1 MMLKLRAPG
10 RLRLVVSLVA
20 ALLLAGS
27 IVGLAL
33 ANTSNRSIT
42 SSVTVTA
49 GGTATY
55 TVTFDNTSNH
65 YYRVT
70 GTVTGNPTG
79 VNVNAS
85 NCTHF
90 SNGANGRQIT
100 FTITTTTSTPPNTY
114 QVNATLAEYANYDN
128 HCNGNYPSTW
138 NLTSSLVVNKADTT
152 TTLGS
157 SVNPST
163 YGQSVTFTATVT
175 SGATGSVTFKDG
187 ATTLGTTALSG
198 THATYTTSALSVG
211 GHSITA
217 TYNGDTHYNTS
228 TSAPLTQ
235 TVNKAN
241 PLFTFD
247 ALSDK
252 TYGDAPFSVAAA
264 AHKPG
269 GDTGA
274 ITFALG
280 AGSSG
285 CTVTSGGDV
294 TITGAGTCVI
304 DASLAADAN
313 YNAAG
318 PLTRSFTIGA
328 ADPAFSFDALSD
340 KTYGDAPFS
349 VAAAAH
355 KPGDDTGAITF
366 ALGAGSSGCTVTSG
380 GDVTITSI
388 GTCVIDASLAADA
401 NYNAAGPLTRSFTI
415 NMADTTTTLVSS
427 INPSTWGQSV
437 TFTATV
443 PAGATG
449 YVRFYDDGSIL
460 GTSAISGTTATF
472 DIDTLS
478 VGSHPITATYLG
490 DANYNSSTSSVLD
503 QQVDKADPG
512 LAFDLTTLPTK
523 TYGDPDF
530 SVAGYASA
538 AIGDSSPITFALGGS
553 SSGCTVD
560 SAGNVSLTGAGT
572 CVIEA
577 SIAADAN
584 YTAGGPVS
592 QSFAVNPAG
601 GNLTFDLAPM
611 ATPQYGDG
619 SFSIAGYAGKPAGDT
634 GAITFATTPDSVG
647 CSVTPDGTV
656 TITGI
661 AEGGDV
667 CKIEASLAGD
677 DNFSA
682 DGPIASQFHIARAQL
697 DVTADNQAVTAG
709 DPVPAYS
716 FHVAGFVAGEDDG
729 SAAGYVAPTCASSY
743 TTATAGPA
751 LLAITCSGGAA
762 DNYSFSYHSGTLA
775 VSTAE
780 ATPTPTAEPTAEP
793 TEQVGGETATPGQSA
808 TPPSTST
815 GSGSDS
821 GNSTPLLALLI
832 CIAFGGLGLLVVQA
846 QRRAIRG

>member
-318 PLTRSFTIGA
+318 PLTRSFTI
-328 ADPAFSFDALSD
+328 
-340 KTYGDAPFS
+340 
-349 VAAAAH
+349 
-355 KPGDDTGAITF
+355 
-366 ALGAGSSGCTVTSG
+366 
-380 GDVTITSI
+380 
-388 GTCVIDASLAADA
+388 
-401 NYNAAGPLTRSFTI
+401 

-437 TFTATV
+437 TFTVTV